1 MKIKNMSAQSGSALG
16 GKHVHL
22 IGMCGVTMAPLGKM
36 FLDLG
41 WKVSGSD
48 AGIFPPMSDYLKQFP
63 KINFYPGFHPE
74 KVGNPDLVVVGNFIG
89 PNNPEVQYVIKK
101 NIPRKSFP
109 EVLQEFVIKENSI
122 VVVGTYGKT
131 TIAALLALIL
141 EKAGKNPSYMSGG
154 ILKNFPDGIRST
166 NSNWSVVEGDE
177 YFADRWS
184 NKSKFFYYHPKYL
197 VLTSVKW
204 DHMDVFKTEEIYI
217 DNFKNLI
224 STMPADGFIVANRKG
239 TNVARALEN
248 APCKVMWYER
258 LEPEART
265 IENGVAL
272 FRITDET
279 GESREC
285 KTRII
290 GDHMLENI
298 IAAATLAREI
308 GIEIDTIAEA
318 INTFEGIRRRLEI
331 RGKTQNEAYVIDD
344 LAHSPTK
351 ANASLDALKTWYP
364 NSKVF
369 AVFEPNVGAR
379 TPESLPSY
387 DNAFD
392 SADEVIIPR
401 LSNVKTVE
409 NEERL
414 DGKELSEYLQT
425 HSRDNLGITLIED
438 DEKLIA
444 RLKEKPKKDDIVVFL
459 GSHGFRGMIEA
470 LC

>member
-1 MKIKNMSAQSGSALG
+1 M
-16 GKHVHL
+16 KHVHL
-22 IGMCGVTMAPLGKM
+22 IGICGVTMAPLGKM

-48 AGIFPPMSDYLKQFP
+48 AGFFPPMSDYLKRFP

-74 KVGNPDLVVVGNFIG
+74 KVGNPDFVVVGNFIG
-89 PNNPEVQYVIKK
+89 PNNPEVQYVIEK
-101 NIPRKSFP
+101 NIPRKSYP

-131 TIAALLALIL
+131 TITALLAWIL

-154 ILKNFPDGIRST
+154 ILKNFKDGIRST
-166 NSNWSVVEGDE
+166 NSNWSVIEGDE

-184 NKSKFFYYHPKYL
+184 NKSKFFYYRPKHL
-197 VLTSVKW
+197 LLTSVKW
-204 DHMDVFKTEEIYI
+204 DHMDAFKTEETYI

-224 STMPADGFIVANRKG
+224 STMPADGFIVANQKG
-239 TNVARALEN
+239 NNVARALEN
-248 APCKVMWYER
+248 APCRVVWYKR
-258 LEPEART
+258 LEPEERT
-265 IENGVAL
+265 IENDIAS
-272 FRITDET
+272 FRITNKKK
-279 GESREC
+279 ESREC

-298 IAAATLAREI
+298 VAAVTLASEI
-308 GIEIDTIAEA
+308 GIDVDVIVGAV
-318 INTFEGIRRRLEI
+318 NTFEGARRRLEI
-331 RGKTQNEAYVIDD
+331 RGKTIKEAYIVDD

-351 ANASLDALKTWYP
+351 AAASLDALKIWYP

-369 AVFEPNVGAR
+369 AVFEPNIGAR

-392 SADEVIIPR
+392 NADEVIIPR
-401 LSNVKTVE
+401 LSTLKTVE
-409 NEERL
+409 DKKRL

-425 HSRDNLGITLIED
+425 HSRDSLDVTLIED
-438 DEKLIA
+438 DEKLITY
-444 RLKEKPKKDDIVVFL
+444 LKEKPKKDDIVVFL
-459 GSHGFRGMIEA
+459 GSHGFRGMIERVIS
-470 LC
+470 